1 MSSPFLTKT
10 FAAGLGLL
18 VLSAAAPVA
27 LADAP
32 GYLFQDFASL
42 PQANVQADAA
52 HMPGPGAGHDSA
64 SASMPPSAT
73 RS

>member
-1 MSSPFLTKT
+1 MNSAFLTKT

-18 VLSAAAPVA
+18 VLSAAAPAA

-42 PQANVQADAA
+42 PQVNVQADVA
-52 HMPGPGAGHDSA
+52 HMPGTGAGHDNA
-64 SASMPPSAT
+64 LTSMLRAT